1 MSDTPITDLRAYDVI
16 YRDDIGCI
24 ITATDI
30 EQRADGE
37 HVDSDFARTLER
49 ENATMREAIRVA
61 EQLLLA
67 VDDGAQQDINGSN
80 WYDARQ
86 KFISKL
92 QPFLKP

>member
-1 MSDTPITDLRAYDVI
+1 MSDRRLLFCGCSHSGQHHANCPVI
-16 YRDDIGCI
+16 QEFDKI
-24 ITATDI
+24 
-30 EQRADGE
+30 
-37 HVDSDFARTLER
+37 ER
-49 ENATMREAIRVA
+49 ENAAMREAIREA

>member
-1 MSDTPITDLRAYDVI
+1 MSDTPRTDFEESI
-16 YRDDIGCI
+16 Q
-24 ITATDI
+24 T
-30 EQRADGE
+30 QRFG
-37 HVDSDFARTLER
+37 VYMVKSDFARTLER
-49 ENATMREAIRVA
+49 ENAAMREAIGKA

>member
-1 MSDTPITDLRAYDVI
+1 MSDTPRTDALLDPVKGTVAFT
-16 YRDDIGCI
+16 GFC
-24 ITATDI
+24 A
-30 EQRADGE
+30 E
-37 HVDSDFARTLER
+37 HARTLER
-49 ENATMREAIRVA
+49 ENAAMREAIGAA